1 MGKVS
6 ICLGY
11 NEPKTHVALLGLRA
25 MNAYAAFHANHAS
38 ARAQSFLP
46 PRLLQARMRGR
57 YLWQKLELLLSFFLL
72 APLWTAM
79 AWVLQQVGGQRL
91 QLCPSGQHACCRAG
105 QEAPIFQANCP
116 LLSLLLTLQLGLSA
130 PPPPPLAGGASC
142 TPRPQGK
149 PDITFKA
156 AGTAAKAACKWRR
169 AVRGELDADESLM
182 HEACTIIE
190 RRTMSRCGWASHKAA
205 QCCCPLR

>member
-1 MGKVS
+1 
-6 ICLGY
+6 
-11 NEPKTHVALLGLRA
+11 
-25 MNAYAAFHANHAS
+25 MNAYAAFHGVCTCPC
-38 ARAQSFLP
+38 LP
-46 PRLLQARMRGR
+46 ACRFLQARMRGR

-91 QLCPSGQHACCRAG
+91 QLCPSGQHTCCRAG
-105 QEAPIFQANCP
+105 QEVPIFQANCP

-130 PPPPPLAGGASC
+130 PPPPPLAGGTSC
-142 TPRPQGK
+142 TPRTHGK

-169 AVRGELDADESLM
+169 AARGELDADESLM

-190 RRTMSRCGWASHKAA
+190 RRTMSRCGRASLKAA
-205 QCCCPLR
+205 QGCSGLLRACIDGRKLPEEQGCTVQ